1 MKKLIL
7 ATLII
12 SAMFASCKSK
22 GEKTETKKAEKVEV
36 VKTETTN
43 AFKNVKAGSHVA
55 WRASH
60 LGGVQPRF
68 GKIFVKNAEL
78 LVNDGKVTNATF
90 TMDMAS
96 LTVENFPQGDSQK
109 GKLTTHLKSPDFFD
123 IQQFPTSKFEV
134 TKVTGTNGDFNSIVT
149 GNLTIKGVT
158 KSISFKANITVS
170 ENEVTIK
177 SKDFAVDR
185 SDWGLT
191 YHAKGAKGIPTNYLI
206 ADEVGFTIDVVVTK

>member
-7 ATLII
+7 ATLIV

-22 GEKTETKKAEKVEV
+22 GEKAETKKAEKVEV
-36 VKTETTN
+36 VKTEKTN
-43 AFKNVKAGSHVA
+43 TLKNIKTGSHVA

-68 GKIFVKNAEL
+68 GKMLVKSADV
-78 LVNDGKVTNATF
+78 LVNDNKVTNATF
-90 TMDMAS
+90 VMDMAS
-96 LTVENFPQGDSQK
+96 LTVENFKQGDNQK
-109 GKLTTHLKSPDFFD
+109 GKLTKHLKSADFFNVP
-123 IQQFPTSKFEV
+123 QFPIAKFEV
-134 TKVTGTNGDFNSIVT
+134 TKITGTNGDFNSIVT

-170 ENEVTIK
+170 GDEVTIK
-177 SKDFAVDR
+177 SKDFTVNR

-191 YHAKGAKGIPTNYLI
+191 YNAKGTKGIPTNYLI
-206 ADEVGFTIDVVVTK
+206 ADEVGFTIDVVLTK

>member
-22 GEKTETKKAEKVEV
+22 GEKAETKKAEKVEV
-36 VKTETTN
+36 VKTEKTN
-43 AFKNVKAGSHVA
+43 AFKNIKAGSHVA

-78 LVNDGKVTNATF
+78 LVNDGKVTNASF
-90 TMDMAS
+90 TMDMGS
-96 LTVENFPQGDSQK
+96 LTVESFPQGDNQK
-109 GKLTTHLKSPDFFD
+109 GKLTKHLKSPDFFN
-123 IQQFPTSKFEV
+123 IPQFPTAKFEV

-158 KSISFKANITVS
+158 KSISFKANVTVS
-170 ENEVTIK
+170 GNEVVIK
-177 SKDFAVDR
+177 SKDFAVNR

-191 YHAKGAKGIPTNYLI
+191 YNAKGTKGVPTNYLI
-206 ADEVGFTIDVVVTK
+206 SDDVGFTIDVVLTK